1 MDGNRQME
9 SIRRNNKMRL
19 SIDEKLLNKLVN
31 YIGTKPFQEVFQL
44 INEIQNDIKPIEEK
58 PEQEVKEE

>member
-1 MDGNRQME
+1 
-9 SIRRNNKMRL
+9 MRL
-19 SIDEKLLNKLVN
+19 SIDDKLLNKLVN

-58 PEQEVKEE
+58 PEQEVKVE

>member
-1 MDGNRQME
+1 
-9 SIRRNNKMRL
+9 MRL

-31 YIGTKPFQEVFQL
+31 YIGTKPFHEVFQL

-58 PEQEVKEE
+58 IEEEAKE